1 MAGTKATTIP
11 KGDDCV
17 ALAKTLGTSV
27 EYLVTGEEYSDEEN
41 EPVGIAAER
50 NSRMILWLRT
60 IADDPELY
68 RVAKEIVMDR
78 RKAQAFLFL
87 IGTTA
92 YHHSEDGKD

>member
-1 MAGTKATTIP
+1 
-11 KGDDCV
+11 
-17 ALAKTLGTSV
+17 
-27 EYLVTGEEYSDEEN
+27 YSDEEN
-41 EPVGIAAER
+41 EPVGIA
-50 NSRMILWLRT
+50 SGKKLSDDLVLRT